1 MCGDDRILR
10 CHSNQF
16 IKGLRTLIHPVL
28 FIYHII
34 MYALTMG
41 ILLSTQKGS
50 QVMNSKTD
58 ASETV
63 RRSMLKGDPTWLSLG
78 RGSRAAV
85 VTRSNARAG
94 WALPYSMKTLRQ
106 KQLADADLAPLI
118 QWKESG
124 SRPIQSEVCKA
135 SPETRHLYTNWD
147 NLEIK
152 EGVLFRKYLKKDV
165 SGGYIQ
171 MIVPRSLWTEI
182 LKQMHNSILSGHLG
196 RKKTQEKLLQRFYWF
211 NVRPDVANWI
221 RQCNECGAIKTPQ
234 QHPRA
239 PMGTM
244 TVGAPLD
251 RLSTDILG
259 PLPETPRKNRYILV
273 VTDHFTKW
281 VEILAVPDQ
290 TAATCADRI
299 LNEVISRYGCPYDL
313 LSDQGRNYE
322 SAIFSELCKLLEIRK
337 TRTTPGNPRCNG
349 QTERFNKTLVRMI
362 KAYLKGEQREW
373 DRHLGCLAAAYRAT
387 PHESTGCT
395 PNLLMLGREVR
406 LPAEVMF
413 GSHTITGE
421 SVATYG
427 DYVDKLKETMHH
439 AHEIARKY

>member
-1 MCGDDRILR
+1 
-10 CHSNQF
+10 
-16 IKGLRTLIHPVL
+16 
-28 FIYHII
+28 
-34 MYALTMG
+34 
-41 ILLSTQKGS
+41 
-50 QVMNSKTD
+50 
-58 ASETV
+58 
-63 RRSMLKGDPTWLSLG
+63 
-78 RGSRAAV
+78 
-85 VTRSNARAG
+85 
-94 WALPYSMKTLRQ
+94 
-106 KQLADADLAPLI
+106 
-118 QWKESG
+118 
-124 SRPIQSEVCKA
+124 
-135 SPETRHLYTNWD
+135 
-147 NLEIK
+147 
-152 EGVLFRKYLKKDV
+152 
-165 SGGYIQ
+165 
-171 MIVPRSLWTEI
+171 MIVPRSLRTEI

-211 NVRPDVANWI
+211 NVRADVANWI

-349 QTERFNKTLVRMI
+349 QTERFNKTLIRMI

-439 AHEIARKY
+439 AHEIARKYLGTSSKRSKQTYDAKVSQNVYEPGNLVWYLNDTTQHDVTPKLRRPYIGPYLVLQKYSDLDYVIQFDATGKKRVIHHNRLKPYEGTDKLSWATSALKRAQKEGVRL